1 MLLDNVNK
9 PIVERKRSFNRRTRN
24 GREGLVL
31 TKQWMRSDEMIL
43 LMVGD
48 EEEYQLTNDDEVEN
62 DNDEVN
68 KCKRNMKNEGQKE
81 LC

>member
-31 TKQWMRSDEMIL
+31 TKQWMRSEML
-43 LMVGD
+43 LMVDDG
-48 EEEYQLTNDDEVEN
+48 EE
-62 DNDEVN
+62 
-68 KCKRNMKNEGQKE
+68 
-81 LC
+81 